1 MRFLILFLFLMVVFA
16 FIDIFLRS
24 IVKIFIKGKN
34 RTKRSKNIIKDAEY
48 EIIEDDD

>member
-16 FIDIFLRS
+16 FVDIFLRS
-24 IVKIFIKGKN
+24 IVKILFKGKN
-34 RTKRSKNIIKDAEY
+34 RNKRSKNIIKDAEY